1 MHSDQ
6 VDVREEAVARLVS
19 AQFPAWRELPVRS
32 ITSHGTVNAL
42 FRLGDDLA
50 LRFPPRPSSD
60 HELWD
65 ALSASQT
72 HARLIAPH
80 VPLPVPGPR
89 RLGGGLRGLGGV
101 GRRPPGSGW

>member
-42 FRLGDDLA
+42 FRLGDDLV
-50 LRFPPRPSSD
+50 LRFLPRPSSD
-60 HELWD
+60 QDLWD

-72 HARLIAPH
+72 HARLVAPH
-80 VPLPVPGPR
+80 VPVPVPGPVA
-89 RLGGGLRGLGGV
+89 LGD
-101 GRRPPGSGW
+101 GSGS